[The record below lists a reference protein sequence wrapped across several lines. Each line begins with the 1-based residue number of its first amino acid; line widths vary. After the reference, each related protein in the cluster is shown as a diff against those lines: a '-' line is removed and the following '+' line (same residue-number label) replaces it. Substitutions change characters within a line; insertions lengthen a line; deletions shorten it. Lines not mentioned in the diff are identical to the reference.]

1 MRSLKSQAA
10 PIFFLSAL
18 AALANCIPNR
28 DVCYWPI
35 PLKKSVF
42 EQDGRNSQRE
52 PTAS

>member
-1 MRSLKSQAA
+1 LKPTLLHAG
-10 PIFFLSAL
+10 FG
-18 AALANCIPNR
+18 
-28 DVCYWPI
+28 PI

>member
-1 MRSLKSQAA
+1 MSLRRNSRLFQR
-10 PIFFLSAL
+10 
-18 AALANCIPNR
+18 NR
-28 DVCYWPI
+28 PI

>member
-1 MRSLKSQAA
+1 LDR
-10 PIFFLSAL
+10 FCRL
-18 AALANCIPNR
+18 ADLAISSNVR
-28 DVCYWPI
+28 FGPI